1 MKVTVR
7 GWNRDMGETVIGDH
21 RLLLTKYNEKG
32 TVRRDTPA
40 LYENHQRGITVAWF
54 QELRLT
60 GNYRMEVQLSQDD
73 IVKLFKLA
81 FDGELRS
88 FLINDWKFTLSPE
101 LVKEALKT
109 IKLTDLTL
117 GDLIAMNNAS
127 AEKAATADNLIEQ
140 NNVTP
145 FVRKV

>member
-7 GWNRDMGETVIGDH
+7 GWNRDMGETAIGEMS
-21 RLLLTKYNEKG
+21 LLMTKYNEKG

-40 LYENHQRGITVAWF
+40 LYENYRRGITIAWF
-54 QELRLT
+54 QELKLT
-60 GNYRMEVQLSQDD
+60 GNYRMEVQLSRDD

-117 GDLIAMNNAS
+117 GDLMSMNNAPAEEPAT
-127 AEKAATADNLIEQ
+127 AEKLIEPS
-140 NNVTP
+140 NITP
-145 FVRKV
+145 FVRGV

>member
-1 MKVTVR
+1 
-7 GWNRDMGETVIGDH
+7 MGETIIGDH

-40 LYENHQRGITVAWF
+40 LYENYQRGITVAWF

-60 GNYRMEVQLSQDD
+60 GNYRMEVQLSRDD
-73 IVKLFKLA
+73 IVQLFKWA